1 MTLSIRKI
9 FISCLLTALLASA
22 FTACKSSR
30 QSSSQNYEGQ
40 AATNASGR
48 SLSDEF
54 SAMTAAYTPWSTLSV
69 PVKVS
74 VTKPKKV
81 SVSGTLSMVYGKA
94 MSLSLK
100 MLFIEVA
107 TLYADCDSV
116 LVVSKPMNTYYTESL
131 ERFTAAA
138 GFTLADIQA
147 LLLGQ
152 TFAPGRGIAD
162 ASAAS
167 VFTLDDIAEL
177 STPELKVWSM
187 TPRRRIAGVD
197 WNFTA
202 ISAADPA
209 SSASPQLFALDV
221 TAGTNTVRCSFAQ
234 SELSPAGVIAS
245 MMQVEGTVKKHDLD
259 AVVAASMQKARWNEA
274 LSINRPKIPSGA
286 TRMSTEQVL
295 KLLGKL

>member
-1 MTLSIRKI
+1 MKSAIRKI
-9 FISCLLTALLASA
+9 LPCLIVAAFALG

-30 QSSSQNYEGQ
+30 QSSAQ
-40 AATNASGR
+40 AYGPEAASKPAGR
-48 SLSDEF
+48 TLSDEF
-54 SAMTAAYTPWSTLSV
+54 TAMTAAYSPWTTLSV
-69 PVKVS
+69 PVKVA

-116 LVVSKPMNTYYTESL
+116 IVVSKPMNTYYVESL

-138 GFTLADIQA
+138 GFSLADIQS

-152 TFAPGRGIAD
+152 TFAPGRGVAQ

-167 VFTLDDIAEL
+167 VFTLDEVDG
-177 STPELKVWSM
+177 SGTPELRLWSM

-202 ISAADPA
+202 ISAVDPA
-209 SSASPQLFALDV
+209 SEASPQLFALDV
-221 TAGTNTVRCSFAQ
+221 AAGANVLRCSFAQ

-245 MMQVEGTVKKHDLD
+245 MMQLEGTVKKHQLD
-259 AVVAASMQKARWNEA
+259 AVISASMQKARWNA
-274 LSINRPKIPSGA
+274 PLTLSRPRIPAGA
-286 TRMSTEQVL
+286 TRMTTEQVL
-295 KLLGKL
+295 KLLGRI